1 MRKIVLI
8 VGLACMAALTL
19 PGFLHSQ
26 EIELAIVS
34 ESLSYLGSPYAYGGS
49 EEAGFDCS
57 GFVFLI
63 YSKYVP
69 NMPRRSID
77 QFRFG
82 EIVDW
87 GGLEPADLVF
97 FKTFEAPV
105 SHVGIYLGD
114 DSFIHAASEGPRT
127 GIIISSLKEPYY
139 KASYMGARRVLS
151 SSQGMN
157 GRVPDEDE
165 KLSVPMKK

>member
-8 VGLACMAALTL
+8 AGLACMAALAF
-19 PGFLHSQ
+19 PGVLHSQ
-26 EIELAIVS
+26 ETELAIVS
-34 ESLSYLGSPYAYGGS
+34 ESLSYLGSPYVYGGS
-49 EEAGFDCS
+49 EEEGFDCS

-69 NMPRRSID
+69 DMPRRSID

-82 EIVDW
+82 EIVNRDE
-87 GGLEPADLVF
+87 LEPADLVF

-105 SHVGIYLGD
+105 SHVGIYIGD

-127 GIIISSLKEPYY
+127 GIIISSLKESYY
-139 KASYMGARRVLS
+139 RESYMGARRVLPA
-151 SSQGMN
+151 SQGVN
-157 GRVPDEDE
+157 
-165 KLSVPMKK
+165 